1 MRRLLRFCRLL
12 TCSASK
18 DVLNYFKSTCWQ
30 RNNEKDLNDA
40 KEAELCAIAE
50 DCFNDIKD
58 KSMKEVAKAQ
68 YQVKVV
74 MLTLTSK
81 QEVKKEKENLR

>member
-1 MRRLLRFCRLL
+1 
-12 TCSASK
+12 
-18 DVLNYFKSTCWQ
+18 
-30 RNNEKDLNDA
+30 
-40 KEAELCAIAE
+40 
-50 DCFNDIKD
+50 
-58 KSMKEVAKAQ
+58 MKEVAKAQ